1 MSLSPAVKAA
11 MPAESRSV
19 FDAKLSRDE
28 AQAAFKAKGAFSTE
42 APLDFKS
49 ATNAEGALTVKSAYP
64 SDCSSKA
71 AANMHAEEK
80 VKTESYVT
88 AEGYVAAES
97 YVTAEGSIT
106 TKGSAKAER
115 DDTSSTINEKD
126 VAHRFS
132 KAAVQYNNIASV
144 QRIIAKQALANLPVD
159 LQGTALDIG
168 CGTGIHTQ
176 TLANKGAAATG
187 VDIAEGMLAQARKMY
202 SDPIFGPTFVE
213 GSAVDLPFCDS
224 QFSTV
229 FSSMALQWVSDTGL
243 VANEIARVLKKGG
256 VAELAIMVA
265 GSFSELKTARKV
277 AQLPQAETYM
287 PTTAQW
293 VNGFKQSGLCLQ
305 RVITKDYVDTHHD
318 VMSLLRSVKGVGA
331 GETGQKQPPLT
342 RRDIKKLAMAYSNM
356 SGVESKL
363 PLTYRVS
370 HFRLEKR

>member
-1 MSLSPAVKAA
+1 MSLSPAIKAA
-11 MPAESRSV
+11 MSAESRSV
-19 FDAKLSRDE
+19 FDGKLSRDA
-28 AQAAFKAKGAFSTE
+28 AQAAFKANGAFSSE

-71 AANMHAEEK
+71 AAHLNAEENA
-80 VKTESYVT
+80 KTESYI
-88 AEGYVAAES
+88 
-97 YVTAEGSIT
+97 TAEGSIT
-106 TKGSAKAER
+106 TKGAAKAER
-115 DDTSSTINEKD
+115 DDTASAIIEQD

-132 KAAVQYNNIASV
+132 KAAVQYNCIAGV
-144 QRIIAKQALANLPVD
+144 QRIIAKQALANLPID

-176 TLANKGAAATG
+176 TLASKGAAATG

-202 SDPIFGPTFVE
+202 SDPIFVK
-213 GSAVDLPFCDS
+213 GSAVDLPFFDS

-243 VANEIARVLKKGG
+243 VANEIARVLEKSGI
-256 VAELAIMVA
+256 AELAIMVA

-293 VNGFKQSGLCLQ
+293 VNGFKQSGLSLQ
-305 RVITKDYVDTHHD
+305 RVITKDYVDTHCD
-318 VMSLLRSVKGVGA
+318 IMSLLRSVKGVGA
-331 GETGQKQPPLT
+331 GETGRKQPPLT

-363 PLTYRVS
+363 LLTYRVS

>member
-1 MSLSPAVKAA
+1 MSLSPAIKAA
-11 MPAESRSV
+11 MSAESRSL
-19 FDAKLSRDE
+19 FDGKLSRDA
-28 AQAAFKAKGAFSTE
+28 AQAAFKANGAFSSE

-49 ATNAEGALTVKSAYP
+49 ATNAEGTLTVKTAYP

-71 AANMHAEEK
+71 AAHLNAEK
-80 VKTESYVT
+80 NAKTE
-88 AEGYVAAES
+88 GYI
-97 YVTAEGSIT
+97 TAEGSIT
-106 TKGSAKAER
+106 TKGAAKAER
-115 DDTSSTINEKD
+115 NDTASAINEQD

-132 KAAVQYNNIASV
+132 KAAAQYNSIASV
-144 QRIIAKQALANLPVD
+144 QRIIAKQAIKNLPIS
-159 LQGTALDIG
+159 LQGKALDIG

-202 SDPIFGPTFVE
+202 SDPIFIQ

-243 VANEIARVLKKGG
+243 VANEIARVLKNGG
-256 VAELAIMVA
+256 LAELAIMVA

-287 PTTAQW
+287 PTTSQW
-293 VNGFKQSGLCLQ
+293 VNGFKQSGLSLQ
-305 RVITKDYVDTHHD
+305 RVITKDYVDTHCD
-318 VMSLLRSVKGVGA
+318 IMSLLRSVKGVGA
-331 GETGQKQPPLT
+331 GETGRKQPPLT

>member
-1 MSLSPAVKAA
+1 MSLSPAIKAA
-11 MPAESRSV
+11 MSAESRSL
-19 FDAKLSRDE
+19 FDGKLACDA
-28 AQAAFKAKGAFSTE
+28 AQAAFKANGAFSSETSFE
-42 APLDFKS
+42 S
-49 ATNAEGALTVKSAYP
+49 ERATYAKGTLTVNTASP
-64 SDCSSKA
+64 SDSSFKA
-71 AANMHAEEK
+71 AAHLSAEK
-80 VKTESYVT
+80 SVKTE
-88 AEGYVAAES
+88 G

-106 TKGSAKAER
+106 TKGSVKAER
-115 DDTSSTINEKD
+115 NDTTSVINEQD

-132 KAAVQYNNIASV
+132 KAAVQYNSIASV

-176 TLANKGAAATG
+176 TLASKGAAATG

-202 SDPIFGPTFVE
+202 SDPIFVE
-213 GSAVDLPFCDS
+213 GSAVDLPFSDS

-229 FSSMALQWVSDTGL
+229 FSSMALQWVSDTRL
-243 VANEIARVLKKGG
+243 VANEIARVLEKSGI
-256 VAELAIMVA
+256 AELAIMVA

-287 PTTAQW
+287 PTTSQW
-293 VNGFKQSGLCLQ
+293 VNGFKQSGLSLQ
-305 RVITKDYVDTHHD
+305 RVITKDYVDTHCD
-318 VMSLLRSVKGVGA
+318 IMSLLRSVKGVGA
-331 GETGQKQPPLT
+331 GETGRKQPPLT

>member
-11 MPAESRSV
+11 MSAESRSL
-19 FDAKLSRDE
+19 FDGKLSRDA
-28 AQAAFKAKGAFSTE
+28 AQAAFKANGAFTSETSFE
-42 APLDFKS
+42 S
-49 ATNAEGALTVKSAYP
+49 EGATNAKGTLVAKNTHHPECSFKAEAYV
-64 SDCSSKA
+64 
-71 AANMHAEEK
+71 NAEK
-80 VKTESYVT
+80 NAKTEGYVT
-88 AEGYVAAES
+88 AEDYVP
-97 YVTAEGSIT
+97 AEGSKT
-106 TKGSAKAER
+106 AKGAAKAER
-115 DDTSSTINEKD
+115 DDTASTINEQD

-132 KAAVQYNNIASV
+132 KAAVQYNSIAGV
-144 QRIIAKQALANLPVD
+144 QRIIAKQALANLPID

-176 TLANKGAAATG
+176 ALANKGAAATG

-202 SDPIFGPTFVE
+202 SDPIFVE

-243 VANEIARVLKKGG
+243 VANEIARVLKNGG
-256 VAELAIMVA
+256 LAELAIMVA

-293 VNGFKQSGLCLQ
+293 VNGFKQSGLSLQ
-305 RVITKDYVDTHHD
+305 RVITKGYVDTHCD
-318 VMSLLRSVKGVGA
+318 IMSLLRSVKGVGA
-331 GETGQKQPPLT
+331 GETGRKQPPLT

>member
-1 MSLSPAVKAA
+1 MSLSPAIKAA
-11 MPAESRSV
+11 MSAESRSL
-19 FDAKLSRDE
+19 FDGKLACDA
-28 AQAAFKAKGAFSTE
+28 AQAAFKANGAFSSETSFE
-42 APLDFKS
+42 S
-49 ATNAEGALTVKSAYP
+49 ERATYAKGTLTVNTASP
-64 SDCSSKA
+64 SDSSFKA
-71 AANMHAEEK
+71 AAHLSAEK
-80 VKTESYVT
+80 SVKTE
-88 AEGYVAAES
+88 G

-106 TKGSAKAER
+106 TKGSVKAER
-115 DDTSSTINEKD
+115 NDTTSVINEQD

-132 KAAVQYNNIASV
+132 KAAVQYNSIASV

-176 TLANKGAAATG
+176 TLASKGAAATG

-202 SDPIFGPTFVE
+202 SDPIFVE

-229 FSSMALQWVSDTGL
+229 FSSMALQWVSDTRL
-243 VANEIARVLKKGG
+243 VANEVARVLEKSGI
-256 VAELAIMVA
+256 AELAIMVA

-293 VNGFKQSGLCLQ
+293 VNGFKQSGLSLQ
-305 RVITKDYVDTHHD
+305 RVITKDYVDTHCD
-318 VMSLLRSVKGVGA
+318 IMSLLRSVKGVGA
-331 GETGQKQPPLT
+331 GETGQRQPPLT
-342 RRDIKKLAMAYSNM
+342 RRDLKKLAMAYSNM
-356 SGVESKL
+356 SSVESKL

>member
-1 MSLSPAVKAA
+1 MSLSPAIKAA
-11 MPAESRSV
+11 MSAESRSL
-19 FDAKLSRDE
+19 FDGKLACDA
-28 AQAAFKAKGAFSTE
+28 AQAAFKANGAFSSETSFE
-42 APLDFKS
+42 S
-49 ATNAEGALTVKSAYP
+49 ERATYAKGTLTVNTASP
-64 SDCSSKA
+64 SDSSFKA
-71 AANMHAEEK
+71 AAHLSAEK
-80 VKTESYVT
+80 SVKTE
-88 AEGYVAAES
+88 G

-106 TKGSAKAER
+106 TKGSVKAER
-115 DDTSSTINEKD
+115 NDTTSVINEQD

-132 KAAVQYNNIASV
+132 KAAVQYNSIASV

-176 TLANKGAAATG
+176 TLASKGAAATG

-202 SDPIFGPTFVE
+202 SDPIFVE
-213 GSAVDLPFCDS
+213 GSAVDLPFSDS

-229 FSSMALQWVSDTGL
+229 FSSMALQWVSDTRL
-243 VANEIARVLKKGG
+243 VANEIARVLEKSGI
-256 VAELAIMVA
+256 AELAIMVA
-265 GSFSELKTARKV
+265 GSFNELKTARKV

-287 PTTAQW
+287 PTTSQW
-293 VNGFKQSGLCLQ
+293 VNGFKQSGLSLQ
-305 RVITKDYVDTHHD
+305 RVITKDYVDTHCD
-318 VMSLLRSVKGVGA
+318 IMSLLRSVKGVGA
-331 GETGQKQPPLT
+331 GETGRKQSPLT

>member
-1 MSLSPAVKAA
+1 MSLSPAIKAA
-11 MPAESRSV
+11 MSAESRSL
-19 FDAKLSRDE
+19 FDGKLACDA
-28 AQAAFKAKGAFSTE
+28 AQAAFKANGAFSSETSFE
-42 APLDFKS
+42 S
-49 ATNAEGALTVKSAYP
+49 ERATYAKGTLTVNTASP
-64 SDCSSKA
+64 SDSSFKA
-71 AANMHAEEK
+71 AAHLSAEK
-80 VKTESYVT
+80 SVKTE
-88 AEGYVAAES
+88 G

-106 TKGSAKAER
+106 TKGSVKAER
-115 DDTSSTINEKD
+115 NDTTSVINEQD

-132 KAAVQYNNIASV
+132 KAAVQYNSIASV

-176 TLANKGAAATG
+176 TLASKGAAATG

-202 SDPIFGPTFVE
+202 SDPIFVE
-213 GSAVDLPFCDS
+213 GSAVDLPFSDS

-229 FSSMALQWVSDTGL
+229 FSSMALQWVSDTRL
-243 VANEIARVLKKGG
+243 VANEIARVLEKSGI
-256 VAELAIMVA
+256 AELAIMVA
-265 GSFSELKTARKV
+265 GSFNELKTARKV

-287 PTTAQW
+287 PTTSQW
-293 VNGFKQSGLCLQ
+293 VNGFKQSGLSLQ
-305 RVITKDYVDTHHD
+305 RVITKDYVDSHHD
-318 VMSLLRSVKGVGA
+318 IMSLLRSVKGVGA

>member
-1 MSLSPAVKAA
+1 MSLSPAIKAA
-11 MPAESRSV
+11 MSAESRSL
-19 FDAKLSRDE
+19 FDGKLSRDA
-28 AQAAFKAKGAFSTE
+28 AQAAFKANGAFSSETSFE
-42 APLDFKS
+42 SES
-49 ATNAEGALTVKSAYP
+49 ATNAKGTLTVKTAYP

-71 AANMHAEEK
+71 AAHLNAEK
-80 VKTESYVT
+80 NAKTE
-88 AEGYVAAES
+88 GYI
-97 YVTAEGSIT
+97 TAEGSIT
-106 TKGSAKAER
+106 TKGAAKAER
-115 DDTSSTINEKD
+115 NDTASAINEQD

-132 KAAVQYNNIASV
+132 KAAVQYNSIAGV
-144 QRIIAKQALANLPVD
+144 QRIIAKQALANLPID

-202 SDPIFGPTFVE
+202 SDPIFVE

-229 FSSMALQWVSDTGL
+229 FSSMALQWVSDTRL
-243 VANEIARVLKKGG
+243 VANEIARVLEKSGI
-256 VAELAIMVA
+256 AELAIMVA

-287 PTTAQW
+287 PTTSQW
-293 VNGFKQSGLCLQ
+293 VNGFKQSGLSLQ
-305 RVITKDYVDTHHD
+305 RVITKDYVDTHCD
-318 VMSLLRSVKGVGA
+318 IMSLLRSVKGVGA
-331 GETGQKQPPLT
+331 GETGRKQPPLT

>member
-1 MSLSPAVKAA
+1 MSLSPAIKAA
-11 MPAESRSV
+11 MSAESRSL
-19 FDAKLSRDE
+19 FDGKLSRDA
-28 AQAAFKAKGAFSTE
+28 AQAAFKANGAFSSETSFE
-42 APLDFKS
+42 S
-49 ATNAEGALTVKSAYP
+49 ERATNAEGTLTVKTAYP

-71 AANMHAEEK
+71 AAHLNAEK
-80 VKTESYVT
+80 NAKTE
-88 AEGYVAAES
+88 GYI
-97 YVTAEGSIT
+97 TAEGSIT
-106 TKGSAKAER
+106 TKGAAKAER
-115 DDTSSTINEKD
+115 NDTASAINEQD

-132 KAAVQYNNIASV
+132 KAAAQYNSIASV
-144 QRIIAKQALANLPVD
+144 QRIIAKQAIKNLPIS
-159 LQGTALDIG
+159 LQGKALDIG

-187 VDIAEGMLAQARKMY
+187 VDIAGGMLAQARKMY
-202 SDPIFGPTFVE
+202 SDPIFVK

-229 FSSMALQWVSDTGL
+229 FSSMALQWVSDTRL
-243 VANEIARVLKKGG
+243 VANEIARVLKNGG
-256 VAELAIMVA
+256 LAELAIMVA

-287 PTTAQW
+287 PTTSQW
-293 VNGFKQSGLCLQ
+293 VNGFKQSGLSLQ
-305 RVITKDYVDTHHD
+305 RVITKDYVDTHCD
-318 VMSLLRSVKGVGA
+318 IMSLLRSVKGVGA
-331 GETGQKQPPLT
+331 GETGRKQPPLT

>member
-1 MSLSPAVKAA
+1 MSLSPAIKAA
-11 MPAESRSV
+11 MSAESRSL
-19 FDAKLSRDE
+19 FDGKLSRDA
-28 AQAAFKAKGAFSTE
+28 AQAAFKANGAFSSETSFE
-42 APLDFKS
+42 S
-49 ATNAEGALTVKSAYP
+49 ERATNAKGTLTVKTAYP

-71 AANMHAEEK
+71 AAHLNAEEK
-80 VKTESYVT
+80 AKTE
-88 AEGYVAAES
+88 GYI
-97 YVTAEGSIT
+97 TAEGSIT
-106 TKGSAKAER
+106 TKGAAKAER
-115 DDTSSTINEKD
+115 DDTASTINEQD

-132 KAAVQYNNIASV
+132 KAAAQYNSIASV
-144 QRIIAKQALANLPVD
+144 QRIIAKQAIKNLPIA
-159 LQGTALDIG
+159 LQGKALDIG

-202 SDPIFGPTFVE
+202 SDPIFVE
-213 GSAVDLPFCDS
+213 GSAVDLPFSDS

-243 VANEIARVLKKGG
+243 VAKEIARVLEKSGI
-256 VAELAIMVA
+256 AELAIMVA

-293 VNGFKQSGLCLQ
+293 VNGFKQSGLSLQ
-305 RVITKDYVDTHHD
+305 RVITKGYVDTHCD
-318 VMSLLRSVKGVGA
+318 IMSLLRSVKGVGA
-331 GETGQKQPPLT
+331 GETGRKQPPLT

>member
-1 MSLSPAVKAA
+1 MSLSPAIKAA
-11 MPAESRSV
+11 MSAESRSL
-19 FDAKLSRDE
+19 FDGKLACDA
-28 AQAAFKAKGAFSTE
+28 AQAAFKANGAFSSETSFE
-42 APLDFKS
+42 S
-49 ATNAEGALTVKSAYP
+49 ERATYAKGTLTVNTASP
-64 SDCSSKA
+64 SDSSFKA
-71 AANMHAEEK
+71 AAHLSAEK
-80 VKTESYVT
+80 SVKTE
-88 AEGYVAAES
+88 G

-106 TKGSAKAER
+106 TKGSVKAER
-115 DDTSSTINEKD
+115 NDTTSVINEQD

-132 KAAVQYNNIASV
+132 KAAVQYNSIAGV
-144 QRIIAKQALANLPVD
+144 QRIIAKQALANLPID
-159 LQGTALDIG
+159 LQGTVLDIG

-176 TLANKGAAATG
+176 TLASKGAAATG

-202 SDPIFGPTFVE
+202 SDPIFVE

-243 VANEIARVLKKGG
+243 VANEIARVLEKSGI
-256 VAELAIMVA
+256 AELAIMVA
-265 GSFSELKTARKV
+265 GSFNELKMARKV

-287 PTTAQW
+287 PTTSQW
-293 VNGFKQSGLCLQ
+293 VNGFKQSGLSLQ
-305 RVITKDYVDTHHD
+305 RVITKDYVDTHCD
-318 VMSLLRSVKGVGA
+318 IMSLLRSVKGVGA
-331 GETGQKQPPLT
+331 GETGRKQSPLT

>member
-1 MSLSPAVKAA
+1 MSLSPAIKAA
-11 MPAESRSV
+11 MSAESRSL
-19 FDAKLSRDE
+19 FDGKLACDA
-28 AQAAFKAKGAFSTE
+28 AQAAFKANGAFSSETSFE
-42 APLDFKS
+42 S
-49 ATNAEGALTVKSAYP
+49 ERATYAKGTLTVNTASP
-64 SDCSSKA
+64 SDSSFKA
-71 AANMHAEEK
+71 AAHLSAEESA
-80 VKTESYVT
+80 KTE
-88 AEGYVAAES
+88 G

-106 TKGSAKAER
+106 TKGAAKAER
-115 DDTSSTINEKD
+115 NDTASAINEQD

-132 KAAVQYNNIASV
+132 KAAVQYNSIASV

-202 SDPIFGPTFVE
+202 SDPIFVE
-213 GSAVDLPFCDS
+213 GSAVDLPFSDS

-229 FSSMALQWVSDTGL
+229 FSSMALQWVSDTRL
-243 VANEIARVLKKGG
+243 VANEIARVLKNGG
-256 VAELAIMVA
+256 LAELAIMVA

-277 AQLPQAETYM
+277 AQLPQAETYL

-293 VNGFKQSGLCLQ
+293 VNGFKQSGLSLQ
-305 RVITKDYVDTHHD
+305 RVITKDYVDTHCD
-318 VMSLLRSVKGVGA
+318 IMSLLRSVKGVGA
-331 GETGQKQPPLT
+331 GETGRKQSPLT

>member
-1 MSLSPAVKAA
+1 MSLSPAIKAA
-11 MPAESRSV
+11 MSAESRSL
-19 FDAKLSRDE
+19 FDGKLACDA
-28 AQAAFKAKGAFSTE
+28 AQAAFKANGAFSSETSFE
-42 APLDFKS
+42 S
-49 ATNAEGALTVKSAYP
+49 ERATYAKGTLTVNTASP
-64 SDCSSKA
+64 SDSSFKA
-71 AANMHAEEK
+71 AAHLSAEK
-80 VKTESYVT
+80 SVKTE
-88 AEGYVAAES
+88 G

-106 TKGSAKAER
+106 TKGSVKAER
-115 DDTSSTINEKD
+115 NDTTSVINEQD

-132 KAAVQYNNIASV
+132 KAAVQYNSIASV

-176 TLANKGAAATG
+176 TLASKGAAATG

-202 SDPIFGPTFVE
+202 SDPIFIQ
-213 GSAVDLPFCDS
+213 GSAVDLPFSDS

-229 FSSMALQWVSDTGL
+229 FSSMALQWVSDTRL
-243 VANEIARVLKKGG
+243 VANEIARVLEKSGI
-256 VAELAIMVA
+256 AELAIMVA

-293 VNGFKQSGLCLQ
+293 VNGFKQSGLSLQ
-305 RVITKDYVDTHHD
+305 RVITKDYVDTHCD
-318 VMSLLRSVKGVGA
+318 IMSLLRSVKGVGA
-331 GETGQKQPPLT
+331 GETGRKQSPLT

>member
-11 MPAESRSV
+11 MSAESRSL
-19 FDAKLSRDE
+19 FDGKLSRDA
-28 AQAAFKAKGAFSTE
+28 AQAAFKANGAFSSETSFE
-42 APLDFKS
+42 S
-49 ATNAEGALTVKSAYP
+49 ERATNAKGTLTVKTAYP

-71 AANMHAEEK
+71 AAHLNAEEK
-80 VKTESYVT
+80 AKTE
-88 AEGYVAAES
+88 GYI
-97 YVTAEGSIT
+97 TAEGSIT
-106 TKGSAKAER
+106 TKGAAKAER
-115 DDTSSTINEKD
+115 NDTASAINEQD

-132 KAAVQYNNIASV
+132 KAAAQYNSIASV
-144 QRIIAKQALANLPVD
+144 QRIIAKQAIKNLPIA
-159 LQGTALDIG
+159 LQGKALDIG

-202 SDPIFGPTFVE
+202 SDPIFVE

-229 FSSMALQWVSDTGL
+229 FSSMALQWVSDTRL
-243 VANEIARVLKKGG
+243 VANEVARVLEKSGI
-256 VAELAIMVA
+256 AELAIMVA

-293 VNGFKQSGLCLQ
+293 VNGFKQSGLSLQ
-305 RVITKDYVDTHHD
+305 RVITKDYVDTHCD
-318 VMSLLRSVKGVGA
+318 IMSLLRSVKGVGA
-331 GETGQKQPPLT
+331 GETGQRQPPLT
-342 RRDIKKLAMAYSNM
+342 RRDLKKLAMAYSNM
-356 SGVESKL
+356 SSVESKL

>member
-1 MSLSPAVKAA
+1 MSLSPAIKAA
-11 MPAESRSV
+11 MSAESRSL
-19 FDAKLSRDE
+19 FDGKLACDA
-28 AQAAFKAKGAFSTE
+28 AQAAFKANGAFSSETSFE
-42 APLDFKS
+42 S
-49 ATNAEGALTVKSAYP
+49 ERATYAKGTLTVNTASP
-64 SDCSSKA
+64 SDSSFKA
-71 AANMHAEEK
+71 AAHLSAEK
-80 VKTESYVT
+80 SVKTE
-88 AEGYVAAES
+88 G

-106 TKGSAKAER
+106 TKGSVKAER
-115 DDTSSTINEKD
+115 NDTTSVINEQD

-132 KAAVQYNNIASV
+132 KAAVQYNSIASV

-176 TLANKGAAATG
+176 TLASKGAAATG

-202 SDPIFGPTFVE
+202 SDPIFVE

-229 FSSMALQWVSDTGL
+229 FSSMALQWVSDTRL
-243 VANEIARVLKKGG
+243 VANEIARVLKNGG
-256 VAELAIMVA
+256 LAELAIMVA
-265 GSFSELKTARKV
+265 GSFNELKTARKV

-287 PTTAQW
+287 PTTSQW
-293 VNGFKQSGLCLQ
+293 VNGFKQSGLSLQ
-305 RVITKDYVDTHHD
+305 RVITKDYVDTHCD
-318 VMSLLRSVKGVGA
+318 IMSLLRSVKGVGA
-331 GETGQKQPPLT
+331 GETGRKQSPLT

>member
-1 MSLSPAVKAA
+1 MSLSPAIKAA
-11 MPAESRSV
+11 MSAESRSL
-19 FDAKLSRDE
+19 FDGKLSRDA
-28 AQAAFKAKGAFSTE
+28 AQAAFKANGAFSSE

-49 ATNAEGALTVKSAYP
+49 ATNAEGTLTVKTAYP

-71 AANMHAEEK
+71 AAHLNAEK
-80 VKTESYVT
+80 NAKTE
-88 AEGYVAAES
+88 GYI
-97 YVTAEGSIT
+97 TAEGSIT
-106 TKGSAKAER
+106 TKGAAKAER
-115 DDTSSTINEKD
+115 DDTASTINEQD

-132 KAAVQYNNIASV
+132 KAAAQYNSIASV
-144 QRIIAKQALANLPVD
+144 QRIIAKQAIKNLPIS
-159 LQGTALDIG
+159 LQGKALDIG

-187 VDIAEGMLAQARKMY
+187 VDIAGGMLAQARKMY
-202 SDPIFGPTFVE
+202 SDPIFVK

-229 FSSMALQWVSDTGL
+229 FSSMALQWVSDTRL
-243 VANEIARVLKKGG
+243 VANEIARVLKNGG
-256 VAELAIMVA
+256 LAELAIMVA

-287 PTTAQW
+287 PTTSQW
-293 VNGFKQSGLCLQ
+293 VNGFKQSGLSLQ
-305 RVITKDYVDTHHD
+305 RVITKDYVDTHCD
-318 VMSLLRSVKGVGA
+318 IMSLLRSVKGVGA
-331 GETGQKQPPLT
+331 GETGRKQPPLT

>member
-1 MSLSPAVKAA
+1 MSLSPAIKAA
-11 MPAESRSV
+11 MSAESRSL
-19 FDAKLSRDE
+19 FDGKLSRDA
-28 AQAAFKAKGAFSTE
+28 AQAAFKANGAFSSE

-49 ATNAEGALTVKSAYP
+49 ATNAEGTLTVKTAYP

-71 AANMHAEEK
+71 AAHLNAKENA
-80 VKTESYVT
+80 KTESYIT
-88 AEGYVAAES
+88 AEGA
-97 YVTAEGSIT
+97 
-106 TKGSAKAER
+106 AKAER
-115 DDTSSTINEKD
+115 DDTASTINEQD

-132 KAAVQYNNIASV
+132 KAAVQYNSIAGI
-144 QRIIAKQALANLPVD
+144 QRIIAKQALANLPID

-176 TLANKGAAATG
+176 ALANKGAAATG

-202 SDPIFGPTFVE
+202 SDPIFVE
-213 GSAVDLPFCDS
+213 GSAVDLPFSDS

-229 FSSMALQWVSDTGL
+229 FSSMALQWVSDTRL
-243 VANEIARVLKKGG
+243 VANEIARVLKNGG
-256 VAELAIMVA
+256 LAELAIMVA

-287 PTTAQW
+287 PTTSQW
-293 VNGFKQSGLCLQ
+293 VNGFKQSGLSLQ
-305 RVITKDYVDTHHD
+305 RVITKDYVDTHCNI
-318 VMSLLRSVKGVGA
+318 MSLLRSVKGVGA
-331 GETGQKQPPLT
+331 GETGRKQPPLT

>member
-1 MSLSPAVKAA
+1 MSLSPAIKAA
-11 MPAESRSV
+11 MSAESRSL
-19 FDAKLSRDE
+19 FDGKLSRDA
-28 AQAAFKAKGAFSTE
+28 AQAAFKANGAFSSE

-49 ATNAEGALTVKSAYP
+49 ATNAEGTLTVETAYP

-71 AANMHAEEK
+71 AAHLNTEK
-80 VKTESYVT
+80 NAKTE
-88 AEGYVAAES
+88 GYI
-97 YVTAEGSIT
+97 TAEGSIT
-106 TKGSAKAER
+106 TKGPAKAER
-115 DDTSSTINEKD
+115 NDTASAINEQD

-132 KAAVQYNNIASV
+132 KAAAQYNSIASV
-144 QRIIAKQALANLPVD
+144 QRIIAKQALANLPID

-202 SDPIFGPTFVE
+202 SDPIFVE
-213 GSAVDLPFCDS
+213 GSAVDLPFSDS

-229 FSSMALQWVSDTGL
+229 FSSMALQWVSDTRL
-243 VANEIARVLKKGG
+243 VANEIARVLEKSGI
-256 VAELAIMVA
+256 AELAIMVA

-293 VNGFKQSGLCLQ
+293 VNGFKQSGLSLQ
-305 RVITKDYVDTHHD
+305 RVITKDYVDSHHD
-318 VMSLLRSVKGVGA
+318 IMSLLRSVKGVGA

>member
-11 MPAESRSV
+11 MSAESRSL
-19 FDAKLSRDE
+19 FDGKLSRDA
-28 AQAAFKAKGAFSTE
+28 AQAAFKANGAFSSETSFE
-42 APLDFKS
+42 S
-49 ATNAEGALTVKSAYP
+49 ERATNAKGTLTVKTAYP

-71 AANMHAEEK
+71 AAHLNAEEK
-80 VKTESYVT
+80 AKTE
-88 AEGYVAAES
+88 GYI
-97 YVTAEGSIT
+97 TAEGSIT
-106 TKGSAKAER
+106 TKGAAKAER
-115 DDTSSTINEKD
+115 DDTASTINEQD

-132 KAAVQYNNIASV
+132 KAAAQYNSIASV
-144 QRIIAKQALANLPVD
+144 QRIIAKQAIKNLPIA
-159 LQGTALDIG
+159 LQGKALDIG

-202 SDPIFGPTFVE
+202 SDPIFVE

-229 FSSMALQWVSDTGL
+229 FSSMALQWVSDTRL
-243 VANEIARVLKKGG
+243 VANEVARVLEKSGI
-256 VAELAIMVA
+256 AELAIMVA

-287 PTTAQW
+287 PTTSQW
-293 VNGFKQSGLCLQ
+293 VNGFKQSGLSLQ
-305 RVITKDYVDTHHD
+305 RVITKDYVDTHCD
-318 VMSLLRSVKGVGA
+318 IMSLLRSVKGVGA
-331 GETGQKQPPLT
+331 GETGQRQPPLT
-342 RRDIKKLAMAYSNM
+342 RRDLKKLAMAYSNM
-356 SGVESKL
+356 SSVESKL

>member
-1 MSLSPAVKAA
+1 MSLSPAIKAA
-11 MPAESRSV
+11 MSAESRSL
-19 FDAKLSRDE
+19 FDGKLSRDA
-28 AQAAFKAKGAFSTE
+28 AQAAFKANGAFSSETSFE
-42 APLDFKS
+42 SEK
-49 ATNAEGALTVKSAYP
+49 ATNAKGTLVAKNTHHPECSFKAEAYV
-64 SDCSSKA
+64 
-71 AANMHAEEK
+71 NAEK
-80 VKTESYVT
+80 NAKTEGYVT
-88 AEGYVAAES
+88 AEDYVP
-97 YVTAEGSIT
+97 AEGSKT
-106 TKGSAKAER
+106 AKGAAKAER
-115 DDTSSTINEKD
+115 DDTASTINEQD

-132 KAAVQYNNIASV
+132 KAAVQYNSIAGI
-144 QRIIAKQALANLPVD
+144 QRIIAKQALANLPID
-159 LQGTALDIG
+159 LQGTVLDIG

-187 VDIAEGMLAQARKMY
+187 VDIAVGMLAQARKMY
-202 SDPIFGPTFVE
+202 SDPIFIQ
-213 GSAVDLPFCDS
+213 GSAVDLPFSES

-243 VANEIARVLKKGG
+243 VAKEVARVLEKSGI
-256 VAELAIMVA
+256 AELAIMVA

-293 VNGFKQSGLCLQ
+293 VNGFKQSGLSLQ
-305 RVITKDYVDTHHD
+305 RVITKDYVDTHCNI
-318 VMSLLRSVKGVGA
+318 MSLLRSVKGVGA
-331 GETGQKQPPLT
+331 GETGRKQPPLT

>member
-1 MSLSPAVKAA
+1 MSLSPAIKAA
-11 MPAESRSV
+11 MSAESRSL
-19 FDAKLSRDE
+19 FDGKLSRDA
-28 AQAAFKAKGAFSTE
+28 AQAAFKANGAFTSETSFE
-42 APLDFKS
+42 S
-49 ATNAEGALTVKSAYP
+49 EGATNAKETLTVKSAYP

-71 AANMHAEEK
+71 AAHLNAEENA
-80 VKTESYVT
+80 KT
-88 AEGYVAAES
+88 ES

-106 TKGSAKAER
+106 TKGAAKAER
-115 DDTSSTINEKD
+115 NDTTPAINEQD

-132 KAAVQYNNIASV
+132 KAAAQYNSIASV
-144 QRIIAKQALANLPVD
+144 QRIIAKQALANLPID

-176 TLANKGAAATG
+176 ALANKGAAATG

-202 SDPIFGPTFVE
+202 SDPIFIQ

-229 FSSMALQWVSDTGL
+229 FSSMALQWVSDTRL
-243 VANEIARVLKKGG
+243 VANEIARVLKKSGI
-256 VAELAIMVA
+256 AELAIMVA

-293 VNGFKQSGLCLQ
+293 VNGFKQSGLSLQ
-305 RVITKDYVDTHHD
+305 RVITKDYVDIHCD
-318 VMSLLRSVKGVGA
+318 IMSLLRSVKGVGA
-331 GETGQKQPPLT
+331 GETGRKQPPLT

>member
-1 MSLSPAVKAA
+1 MSLSPAIKAA
-11 MPAESRSV
+11 MSAESRSL
-19 FDAKLSRDE
+19 FDGKLACDA
-28 AQAAFKAKGAFSTE
+28 AQAAFKANGAFSSETSFE
-42 APLDFKS
+42 S
-49 ATNAEGALTVKSAYP
+49 ERATYAKGTLTVNTASP
-64 SDCSSKA
+64 SDSSFKA
-71 AANMHAEEK
+71 AAHLSAEK
-80 VKTESYVT
+80 SVKTEDYVP
-88 AEGYVAAES
+88 
-97 YVTAEGSIT
+97 AEGSKT
-106 TKGSAKAER
+106 AKGAAKAER
-115 DDTSSTINEKD
+115 DDTASTINEQD

-132 KAAVQYNNIASV
+132 KAAVQYNSIAGI
-144 QRIIAKQALANLPVD
+144 QRIIAKQALANLPID
-159 LQGTALDIG
+159 LQDTALDIG

-176 TLANKGAAATG
+176 TLASKGAAATG

-202 SDPIFGPTFVE
+202 SDPIFVE
-213 GSAVDLPFCDS
+213 GSAVDLPFSDS

-243 VANEIARVLKKGG
+243 VAKEIARVLEKSGI
-256 VAELAIMVA
+256 AELAIMVA

-293 VNGFKQSGLCLQ
+293 VNGFKQSGLSLQ
-305 RVITKDYVDTHHD
+305 RVITKGYVDTHCD
-318 VMSLLRSVKGVGA
+318 IMSLLRSVKGVGA
-331 GETGQKQPPLT
+331 GETGRKQPPLT

>member
-11 MPAESRSV
+11 MSAESRSL
-19 FDAKLSRDE
+19 FDGKLSRDA
-28 AQAAFKAKGAFSTE
+28 AQAAFKANGAFTSETSFE
-42 APLDFKS
+42 S
-49 ATNAEGALTVKSAYP
+49 EGATNAKGTLTVKTAYP

-71 AANMHAEEK
+71 AAHLNAEEK
-80 VKTESYVT
+80 AKTE
-88 AEGYVAAES
+88 GYI
-97 YVTAEGSIT
+97 TAEGSIT
-106 TKGSAKAER
+106 TKGAAKAER
-115 DDTSSTINEKD
+115 DDTASTINEQD

-132 KAAVQYNNIASV
+132 KAAAQYNSIASV
-144 QRIIAKQALANLPVD
+144 QRIIAKQAIKNLPIA
-159 LQGTALDIG
+159 LQGKALDIG

-202 SDPIFGPTFVE
+202 SDPIFVE

-229 FSSMALQWVSDTGL
+229 FSSMALQWVSDTRL
-243 VANEIARVLKKGG
+243 VANEVARVLEKSGI
-256 VAELAIMVA
+256 AELAIMVA

-293 VNGFKQSGLCLQ
+293 VNGFKQSGLSLQ
-305 RVITKDYVDTHHD
+305 RVITKDYVDTHCD
-318 VMSLLRSVKGVGA
+318 IMSLLRSVKGVGA
-331 GETGQKQPPLT
+331 GETGQRQPPLT
-342 RRDIKKLAMAYSNM
+342 RRDLKKLAMAYSNM
-356 SGVESKL
+356 SSVESKL

>member
-1 MSLSPAVKAA
+1 MFEDKLSPDV
-11 MPAESRSV
+11 
-19 FDAKLSRDE
+19 
-28 AQAAFKAKGAFSTE
+28 AQRAFKAEGTFSTE
-42 APLDFKS
+42 TSLESEK
-49 ATNAEGALTVKSAYP
+49 ATNAKGTLVAKNTH
-64 SDCSSKA
+64 
-71 AANMHAEEK
+71 HAECSFKAEAYVNAEK
-80 VKTESYVT
+80 NAKTE
-88 AEGYVAAES
+88 G

-106 TKGSAKAER
+106 TKGSVKAEC
-115 DDTSSTINEKD
+115 DDTASGINEQD

-132 KAAVQYNNIASV
+132 KAAAQYNSIAGV
-144 QRIIAKQALANLPVD
+144 QRIIAKQALANLPID

-202 SDPIFGPTFVE
+202 SDPIFVK
-213 GSAVDLPFCDS
+213 GSAVDLPFSDS

-243 VANEIARVLKKGG
+243 VANEIARVLKKSSI
-256 VAELAIMVA
+256 AELAIMVA
-265 GSFSELKTARKV
+265 GSFNELKTARKV

-287 PTTAQW
+287 PTTEQW
-293 VNGFKQSGLCLQ
+293 VNGFKQSGLSLK
-305 RVITKDYVDTHHD
+305 RVITKDYVDTHYD
-318 VMSLLRSVKGVGA
+318 IMSLLRSVKGVGA

-342 RRDIKKLAMAYSNM
+342 RRDIKTLAMAYSNM

>member
-1 MSLSPAVKAA
+1 MSLSPAIKAA
-11 MPAESRSV
+11 MSAESRSL
-19 FDAKLSRDE
+19 FDGKLSRDA
-28 AQAAFKAKGAFSTE
+28 AQAAFKANGAFSSETSFE
-42 APLDFKS
+42 SEK
-49 ATNAEGALTVKSAYP
+49 ATNAKGTLVAKNTHHPECSFKAEAYV
-64 SDCSSKA
+64 
-71 AANMHAEEK
+71 NAEK
-80 VKTESYVT
+80 NAKTEGYVT
-88 AEGYVAAES
+88 AEDYVP
-97 YVTAEGSIT
+97 AEGSKT
-106 TKGSAKAER
+106 AKGAAKAER
-115 DDTSSTINEKD
+115 DDTASTINEQD

-132 KAAVQYNNIASV
+132 KAAVQYNSIASV

-202 SDPIFGPTFVE
+202 SDPIFVE

-229 FSSMALQWVSDTGL
+229 FSSMALQWVSDTRL
-243 VANEIARVLKKGG
+243 VANEIARVLEKSGI
-256 VAELAIMVA
+256 AELAIMVA
-265 GSFSELKTARKV
+265 GSFNELKTARKV

-287 PTTAQW
+287 PTTSQW
-293 VNGFKQSGLCLQ
+293 VNGFKQSGLSLQ
-305 RVITKDYVDTHHD
+305 RVITKDYVDTHCD
-318 VMSLLRSVKGVGA
+318 IMSLLRSVKGVGA
-331 GETGQKQPPLT
+331 GETGRKQSPLT

>member
-1 MSLSPAVKAA
+1 MSLSPAIKAA
-11 MPAESRSV
+11 MSAESRSL
-19 FDAKLSRDE
+19 FDGKLACDA
-28 AQAAFKAKGAFSTE
+28 AQAAFKANGAFSSETSFE
-42 APLDFKS
+42 S
-49 ATNAEGALTVKSAYP
+49 ERATYAKGTLTVNTASP
-64 SDCSSKA
+64 SDSSFKA
-71 AANMHAEEK
+71 AAHLSAEK
-80 VKTESYVT
+80 SVKTE
-88 AEGYVAAES
+88 G

-106 TKGSAKAER
+106 TKGSVKAER
-115 DDTSSTINEKD
+115 NDTTSVINEQD

-132 KAAVQYNNIASV
+132 KAAVQYNSIASV

-176 TLANKGAAATG
+176 TLASKGAAATG

-202 SDPIFGPTFVE
+202 SDPIFVE
-213 GSAVDLPFCDS
+213 GSAVDLPFSDS

-243 VANEIARVLKKGG
+243 VAKEIARVLEKSGI
-256 VAELAIMVA
+256 AELAIMVA

-293 VNGFKQSGLCLQ
+293 VNGFKQSGLSLQ
-305 RVITKDYVDTHHD
+305 RVITKGYVDTHCD
-318 VMSLLRSVKGVGA
+318 IMSLLRSVKGVGA
-331 GETGQKQPPLT
+331 GETGRKQPPLT

>member
-1 MSLSPAVKAA
+1 MSLSPAIKAA
-11 MPAESRSV
+11 MSAESRSL
-19 FDAKLSRDE
+19 FDGKLACDA
-28 AQAAFKAKGAFSTE
+28 AQAAFKANGAFSSETSFE
-42 APLDFKS
+42 S
-49 ATNAEGALTVKSAYP
+49 ERATYAKGTLTVNTASP
-64 SDCSSKA
+64 SDSSFKA
-71 AANMHAEEK
+71 AAHLSAEK
-80 VKTESYVT
+80 SVKTE
-88 AEGYVAAES
+88 G

-106 TKGSAKAER
+106 TKGSVKAER
-115 DDTSSTINEKD
+115 NDTTSVINEQD

-132 KAAVQYNNIASV
+132 KAAVQYNSIASV

-202 SDPIFGPTFVE
+202 SDPIFVE
-213 GSAVDLPFCDS
+213 GSAVDLPFSDS

-229 FSSMALQWVSDTGL
+229 FSSMALQWVSDTRL
-243 VANEIARVLKKGG
+243 VANEIARVLKNGG
-256 VAELAIMVA
+256 LAELAIMVA

-293 VNGFKQSGLCLQ
+293 VNGFKQSGLSLQ
-305 RVITKDYVDTHHD
+305 RVITKDYVDTHGD
-318 VMSLLRSVKGVGA
+318 IMSLLRSVKGVGA
-331 GETGQKQPPLT
+331 GETGQRQPPLT
-342 RRDIKKLAMAYSNM
+342 RRDLKKLAMAYSNM
-356 SGVESKL
+356 SSVESKL

>member
-1 MSLSPAVKAA
+1 MSLSPAIKAA
-11 MPAESRSV
+11 MSAESRSL
-19 FDAKLSRDE
+19 FDGKLSRDA
-28 AQAAFKAKGAFSTE
+28 AQAAFKANGAFTSETSFE
-42 APLDFKS
+42 S
-49 ATNAEGALTVKSAYP
+49 EGATNAKGTLTVKSAYP

-71 AANMHAEEK
+71 AAHLNAEENA
-80 VKTESYVT
+80 KT
-88 AEGYVAAES
+88 ES

-106 TKGSAKAER
+106 TKGAAKAER
-115 DDTSSTINEKD
+115 NDTTPAINEQD

-132 KAAVQYNNIASV
+132 KAAAQYNSIASV
-144 QRIIAKQALANLPVD
+144 QRIIAKQALANLPID

-176 TLANKGAAATG
+176 ALANKGAAATG

-202 SDPIFGPTFVE
+202 SDPIFIQ
-213 GSAVDLPFCDS
+213 GSAVDLPFSDS

-243 VANEIARVLKKGG
+243 VANEIARVLEKSGI
-256 VAELAIMVA
+256 AELAIMVA

-287 PTTAQW
+287 PTTEQW
-293 VNGFKQSGLCLQ
+293 VNGFKQSGLSLQ
-305 RVITKDYVDTHHD
+305 RVITKDYVDTHCD
-318 VMSLLRSVKGVGA
+318 IMSLLRSVKGVGA
-331 GETGQKQPPLT
+331 GETGRKQPPLT

>member
-1 MSLSPAVKAA
+1 MSLSPAIKAA
-11 MPAESRSV
+11 MSAESRSL
-19 FDAKLSRDE
+19 FDGKLSRDA
-28 AQAAFKAKGAFSTE
+28 AQAAFKANGVFSSE

-71 AANMHAEEK
+71 AAHLNAEENA
-80 VKTESYVT
+80 KTESYVT
-88 AEGYVAAES
+88 AEGYIPAE
-97 YVTAEGSIT
+97 
-106 TKGSAKAER
+106 GSAKAER
-115 DDTSSTINEKD
+115 NGTASTINEQD

-132 KAAVQYNNIASV
+132 KAAAQYNSIASV
-144 QRIIAKQALANLPVD
+144 QRIIAKQALANLPID

-202 SDPIFGPTFVE
+202 SDPIFVE
-213 GSAVDLPFCDS
+213 GSAVDLPFSDS

-243 VANEIARVLKKGG
+243 VAKEIARVLEKSGI
-256 VAELAIMVA
+256 AELAIMVA

-293 VNGFKQSGLCLQ
+293 VNGFKQSGLSLQ
-305 RVITKDYVDTHHD
+305 RVITKGYVDTHCD
-318 VMSLLRSVKGVGA
+318 IMSLLRSVKGVGA
-331 GETGQKQPPLT
+331 GETGRKQPPLT

>member
-1 MSLSPAVKAA
+1 
-11 MPAESRSV
+11 
-19 FDAKLSRDE
+19 
-28 AQAAFKAKGAFSTE
+28 
-42 APLDFKS
+42 
-49 ATNAEGALTVKSAYP
+49 

-71 AANMHAEEK
+71 AAHLNAEENA
-80 VKTESYVT
+80 KTESYVT
-88 AEGYVAAES
+88 AEGYIPAE
-97 YVTAEGSIT
+97 
-106 TKGSAKAER
+106 GSAKAER
-115 DDTSSTINEKD
+115 NGTASTINEQD

-132 KAAVQYNNIASV
+132 KAAAQYNSIASV

-176 TLANKGAAATG
+176 TLASKGAAATG

-202 SDPIFGPTFVE
+202 SDPIFIQ
-213 GSAVDLPFCDS
+213 GSAVDLPFSDS

-229 FSSMALQWVSDTGL
+229 FSSMALQWVSDTRL
-243 VANEIARVLKKGG
+243 VANEIARVLEKSGI
-256 VAELAIMVA
+256 AELAIMVA

-287 PTTAQW
+287 PTTSQW
-293 VNGFKQSGLCLQ
+293 VNGFKQSGLSLQ
-305 RVITKDYVDTHHD
+305 RVITKDYVDTHCD
-318 VMSLLRSVKGVGA
+318 IMSLLRSVKGVGA
-331 GETGQKQPPLT
+331 GETGRKQSPLT